1 MERQNPFPP
10 ALDGLSAWQNA
21 ARMVTANREML
32 MAIAG
37 VFFML
42 PALLFA
48 VMVPQPDLPQGL
60 TGKAAF
66 EALSDYYGAASPY
79 LLVVTV
85 LQLAGMLAVLI
96 VMTDRTR
103 PTVGQAIGRGFRGS
117 LPYLVAQ
124 LLYGLALGVG
134 LGIVLALGSLTG
146 ISAVAAALIII
157 AGAFAINVF
166 LRLLL
171 IAPVLAVEGERN
183 PLAAIRQSWRLT
195 RGQVWRMGAFFGL
208 ALVLFLVV
216 SSLIMMFVGIVLAL
230 VTQGD
235 LQRVLADAVS
245 SAITAV
251 ALVYFAGMLA
261 AVHQQLSQQ
270 D

>member
-85 LQLAGMLAVLI
+85 LQLAGMLAEV
-96 VMTDRTR
+96 T
-103 PTVGQAIGRGFRGS
+103 GFRGR
-117 LPYLVAQ
+117 LVFDSSKPDGTPRK
-124 LLYGLALGVG
+124 LMDV
-134 LGIVLALGSLTG
+134 S
-146 ISAVAAALIII
+146 
-157 AGAFAINVF
+157 
-166 LRLLL
+166 R
-171 IAPVLAVEGERN
+171 
-183 PLAAIRQSWRLT
+183 LAAMGWRART
-195 RGQVWRMGAFFGL
+195 GL
-208 ALVLFLVV
+208 REGIEGTYRWFL
-216 SSLIMMFVGIVLAL
+216 AN
-230 VTQGD
+230 
-235 LQRVLADAVS
+235 ADGLREA
-245 SAITAV
+245 
-251 ALVYFAGMLA
+251 
-261 AVHQQLSQQ
+261 
-270 D
+270 